1 MDRKSL
7 AKYLTE
13 MPNNKG
19 GMVSVLVLRTVLIP
33 SSAWSK
39 LLPDVIESMLERSS
53 THSDPIPFAGGPS

>member
-13 MPNNKG
+13 IPNNKG

-39 LLPDVIESMLERSS
+39 LLPDIESMLERSS